1 MGKKKTD
8 TELDAAP
15 TPQTADAP
23 APNVVWRGT
32 APPPGYAAEEGGEV
46 LALDREP
53 TISVGNFPLTGLP
66 DAATQRAGFYHQYAG
81 LLIENVSGYKRL
93 VGSRASKVTSPIPSA
108 SIPVP
113 DDQRTPAPAPE
124 SEGE

>member
-1 MGKKKTD
+1 MAKKKTD

-15 TPQTADAP
+15 EPQATEAP

-32 APPPGYAAEEGGEV
+32 APPPGYAVEDGNEV
-46 LALDREP
+46 LAIAGEP
-53 TISVGNFPLTGLP
+53 TISIGNFTLTGLP

-81 LLIENVSGYKRL
+81 KLIESVAGYKRM
-93 VGSRASKVTSPIPSA
+93 VGSRAAKTTSPIPAA

-113 DDQRTPAPAPE
+113 DDQRTPPDVPE